1 MGSELEA
8 YGATTTYANKVKQL
22 KTQIENADGILTAAK
37 AEAEGKET
45 TAEKQQIATKAKDDV
60 NNALAGVTEN
70 CDDIIAMAKQAYI
83 DAFIAGLNAQ
93 IIADTWAN
101 SSNYTTTDK
110 ATLTDERN
118 ALVQSVVTLK
128 ANAVERDQ
136 AEDIEL
142 DVAPWIN
149 KGVITTLNEG
159 AEKFATDLAQ
169 LKQDLKDMSLAED
182 VKGHIV
188 PGKDEID
195 TDDMEALA
203 DIILNGEEATADL
216 ARCDVNG
223 DGDVDV
229 TDLVWLRYFLV
240 HGEWPNAQAA
250 APALY
255 TFGNGGINNVT
266 MEATANGNIT
276 RVAVNL
282 TNETEFKHFQ
292 LNLQLPMGAKVVGQR
307 LGERVEGANLLIA
320 QNDNEV
326 RMLAV
331 STANNV
337 FAGNEGAV
345 VYLDIE
351 NLTGDVTIEKVIF
364 VDTALNGHRLNA
376 GETTGIADRISN
388 AIENAGQKI
397 YDLGGRLMNSVKKG
411 INIIRNADGSTKKVI
426 NK

>member
-1 MGSELEA
+1 LE
-8 YGATTTYANKVKQL
+8 
-22 KTQIENADGILTAAK
+22 
-37 AEAEGKET
+37 
-45 TAEKQQIATKAKDDV
+45 
-60 NNALAGVTEN
+60 
-70 CDDIIAMAKQAYI
+70 
-83 DAFIAGLNAQ
+83 
-93 IIADTWAN
+93 
-101 SSNYTTTDK
+101 
-110 ATLTDERN
+110 
-118 ALVQSVVTLK
+118 
-128 ANAVERDQ
+128 
-136 AEDIEL
+136 
-142 DVAPWIN
+142 VAPWIN

-159 AEKFATDLAQ
+159 AEKFATDLAK

-188 PGKDEID
+188 PGKEEID

-203 DIILNGEEATADL
+203 DIILNGEEATADN

-223 DGDVDV
+223 DNEIDV

-240 HGEWPNAQAA
+240 HGEWPNAQAPA
-250 APALY
+250 GAPALHK
-255 TFGNGGINNVT
+255 FRNGGIDNVT

-276 RVAVNL
+276 RVAINL
-282 TNETEFKHFQ
+282 TNETVFKHFQ

>member
-1 MGSELEA
+1 MPILGPIVQ
-8 YGATTTYANKVKQL
+8 TTRKQSVTDL
-22 KTQIENADGILTAAK
+22 QAA
-37 AEAEGKET
+37 AEG
-45 TAEKQQIATKAKDDV
+45 
-60 NNALAGVTEN
+60 
-70 CDDIIAMAKQAYI
+70 
-83 DAFIAGLNAQ
+83 
-93 IIADTWAN
+93 
-101 SSNYTTTDK
+101 
-110 ATLTDERN
+110 
-118 ALVQSVVTLK
+118 
-128 ANAVERDQ
+128 RDQ
-136 AEDIEL
+136 AEDIQTNP
-142 DVAPWIN
+142 VN

-188 PGKDEID
+188 PGKEEID

-229 TDLVWLRYFLV
+229 TDLIWLRYFLV